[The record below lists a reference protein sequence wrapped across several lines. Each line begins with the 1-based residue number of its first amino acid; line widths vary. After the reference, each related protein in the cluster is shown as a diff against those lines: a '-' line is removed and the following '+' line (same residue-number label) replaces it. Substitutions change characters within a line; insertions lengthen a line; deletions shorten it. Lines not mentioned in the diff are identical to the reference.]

1 MTEGK
6 GNWASIKTG
15 GSGFLIAG
23 IPLLLLLYIFTP
35 QRLIQFIALFL
46 LVIVLGSRI
55 YSEYL
60 TRRIFLFRRD
70 SELRGFRHEW
80 IESELS
86 VENRGRLPAFMLA
99 VGDSP
104 GRLAVFRD
112 NKILCTLGA
121 KRRRIFRW
129 QGYGS
134 SRGEFSLGPA
144 MIRGSD
150 PLGLF
155 PFAMVSAEMTR
166 LFVYPAPGFVNL
178 KPPGGIPL
186 GALISAN
193 PFDEDLTRCRSLRE
207 YYPGDE
213 MRRIN
218 WKASA
223 RMIAQNAGNSLAGLM
238 VNEYES
244 THSYPLVVFLN
255 ADPAEYHLKTRELY
269 LERAIE
275 AAAAICLMASRE
287 RQALGLIL
295 HTKRGQ
301 FGEGVISP
309 AAFTLI
315 PILER
320 LAVFVRREI
329 EEGEKDIDTADL
341 SVTLRDN
348 TELSV
353 TLRGDPGGA
362 ARGSVARIL
371 EEGKFLPFG
380 TRLVYAG
387 PSLEESDYRVLDS
400 LRRYHLTLE
409 YLCLDEASLPPPG
422 ERGFKQYQMKAGGYE
437 IL

>member
-1 MTEGK
+1 
-6 GNWASIKTG
+6 
-15 GSGFLIAG
+15 
-23 IPLLLLLYIFTP
+23 
-35 QRLIQFIALFL
+35 
-46 LVIVLGSRI
+46 
-55 YSEYL
+55 
-60 TRRIFLFRRD
+60 
-70 SELRGFRHEW
+70 
-80 IESELS
+80 
-86 VENRGRLPAFMLA
+86 MLA
-99 VGDSP
+99 VGDNP

-121 KRRRIFRW
+121 KRRRIFKW
-129 QGYGS
+129 QGFGS

-144 MIRGSD
+144 TIRGAD

-155 PFAMVSAEMTR
+155 PFSLISAETTH

-223 RMIAQNAGNSLAGLM
+223 RMMTQGAGSGWGGLM

-244 THSYPLVVFLN
+244 TLSYPLVVFLN
-255 ADPAEYHLKTRELY
+255 ADPAEYHLKNRELY

-275 AAAAICLMASRE
+275 AAAAVCLMASRE

-320 LAVFVRREI
+320 LAVFVRRDL
-329 EEGEKDIDTADL
+329 EEDEKDIDD
-341 SVTLRDN
+341 

-353 TLRGDPGGA
+353 TLRGST
-362 ARGSVARIL
+362 ARML
-371 EEGKFLPFG
+371 DEGKFLPFG

-387 PSLEESDYRVLDS
+387 PSLDESDYQALDT
-400 LRRYHLTLE
+400 LRRYHLTVE
-409 YLCLDEASLPPPG
+409 YLCLDETSLPPPG
-422 ERGFKQYQMKAGGYE
+422 DRGFKQYQMKEGGYE

>member
-1 MTEGK
+1 MTEEK
-6 GNWASIKTG
+6 GRWASIKTG

-35 QRLIQFIALFL
+35 QRLIQFAALFL

-60 TRRIFLFRRD
+60 IRSICLFRRD
-70 SELRGFRHEW
+70 GELRGFRHEW
-80 IESELS
+80 IEAELS

-99 VGDSP
+99 VGDNP

-121 KRRRIFRW
+121 RRRRIFRW

-144 MIRGSD
+144 IVRGAD

-155 PFAMVSAEMTR
+155 PFTLISAETTH
-166 LFVYPAPGFVNL
+166 LFVYPAPGFLNL
-178 KPPGGIPL
+178 RPPGGIPL
-186 GALISAN
+186 GALITAN

-223 RMIAQNAGNSLAGLM
+223 RMIAQSGGNGWGGLM

-244 THSYPLVVFLN
+244 TLSYPLVVFLN

-275 AAAAICLMASRE
+275 AAAAVCLMASRE
-287 RQALGLIL
+287 RQTLGFIL

-320 LAVFVRREI
+320 LAVFAHRDL
-329 EEGEKDIDTADL
+329 EENEKSIDD
-341 SVTLRDN
+341 

-353 TLRGDPGGA
+353 TLRGST
-362 ARGSVARIL
+362 ARML
-371 EEGKFLPFG
+371 DEGKFLPFG

-387 PSLEESDYRVLDS
+387 SGLEESDYQALGS

-409 YLCLDEASLPPPG
+409 YLCLDEKALPPPG
-422 ERGFKQYQMKAGGYE
+422 ERGFNQYQMKEAGYE